1 MEPFPDPRGQEGVP
15 TEREADV
22 ESDIAV
28 GRERASSVAELYWRH
43 APRAGRLAYVLTQ
56 DRHLAEDVAQE
67 AFARLIT
74 RLTRLRD
81 PDAVEAYLR
90 RSVVNLCRK
99 HWRRLSRERSFIR
112 REGPAMAT
120 RITLQP
126 DHAGRDSLQRALDKL
141 PYRQRA
147 ALVLR
152 FYEDLTERQTAKAL
166 GCAVGTVK
174 SLVFR
179 GLQTLR
185 EEIRDEERD

>member
-1 MEPFPDPRGQEGVP
+1 MEA
-15 TEREADV
+15 EA
-22 ESDIAV
+22 EIAV
-28 GRERASSVAELYWRH
+28 GRGRGRALPELY
-43 APRAGRLAYVLTQ
+43 AAYGPRAGRLAFVLTR
-56 DRHLAEDVAQE
+56 DRELAEDVAQE

-74 RLTRLRD
+74 HLPTIRD

-99 HWRRLSRERSFIR
+99 HWRRMSWERSFLR
-112 REGPAMAT
+112 QEGPVIAT
-120 RITLQP
+120 RTTAQP
-126 DHAGRDSLQRALDKL
+126 DVARRAALADALDRL

-152 FYEDLTERQTAKAL
+152 FYEDLTERQTARAL

-179 GLQTLR
+179 GLRALR
-185 EEIRDEERD
+185 EEIGDDEAD

>member
-1 MEPFPDPRGQEGVP
+1 MG
-15 TEREADV
+15 READV
-22 ESDIAV
+22 ETEIAL
-28 GRERASSVAELYWRH
+28 GRGRGRSLPELYT
-43 APRAGRLAYVLTQ
+43 AYGPRAGRLAFVLTR
-56 DRHLAEDVAQE
+56 DRELAEDVAQE

-74 RLTRLRD
+74 HLPALRD

-99 HWRRLSRERSFIR
+99 HWRRVSRERSFLR
-112 REGPAMAT
+112 REGPVMAT
-120 RITLQP
+120 RTTAQP
-126 DHAGRDSLQRALDKL
+126 DVARRAALASALDRL

-152 FYEDLTERQTAKAL
+152 FYEDLTERQTARAL

-179 GLQTLR
+179 GLRALR
-185 EEIRDEERD
+185 EEIGNDDED